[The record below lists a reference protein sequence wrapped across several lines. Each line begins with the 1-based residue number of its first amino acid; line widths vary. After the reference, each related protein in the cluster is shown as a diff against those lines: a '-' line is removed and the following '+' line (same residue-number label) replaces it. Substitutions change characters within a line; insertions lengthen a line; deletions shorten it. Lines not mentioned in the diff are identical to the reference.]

1 MSSVPFNKLPG
12 LIVKQHNTHLN
23 SSNIKGYISHQQ
35 ISNIGSNYEIKGCLS
50 GSFPI
55 RILLAELLNF
65 MKATIHITHKASPA
79 MTKSYGKFFFGHV
92 E

>member
-1 MSSVPFNKLPG
+1 MNLKY
-12 LIVKQHNTHLN
+12 KE
-23 SSNIKGYISHQQ
+23 YIFYQQ

-92 E
+92 ESLDIESGPQQPKTHIYCRLL